1 MAVLRLGICGWGTVA
16 QAFYQLW
23 RERAEEIERRF
34 GVRIE
39 IVAMSTRRLPKGLD
53 LRQCDTVLDIPELSD
68 IDAVVELIGGTDT
81 AADIAH
87 ATLAAG
93 KHLITA
99 NKALLA
105 DRGEELGAVARER
118 GLRIGAEAAVGG
130 AIPLLRALR
139 TSFGSDEV
147 HGIYG
152 ILNGTCNFIL
162 SQMEEGRDFDAAL
175 AEAQRLGFAEADP
188 TLDIDGSDA
197 AQKLA
202 ILSNLA
208 FGTPVQL
215 SSVGKE
221 GLPGLEPFDFQ
232 MAAKFGYRIRHLAV
246 AQPAAA
252 SGQIEARVHL
262 ALLPEFSA
270 LAQVRAELNAVLFA
284 CDAAGDQFLRGA
296 GAGGA
301 ATASAVLAD
310 VVDIARHG
318 SDSEHLGILSGCQ
331 LVASPRYGCRRYLR
345 LDLRHEP
352 GTLSHLTAFF
362 GDKGINIE
370 AVEQHENGQPDAV
383 RRVVL
388 VLSDT
393 SEQDMRDLLAALGQL
408 PDLAGEP
415 FQLRILELGT

>member
-1 MAVLRLGICGWGTVA
+1 MCIW
-16 QAFYQLW
+16 
-23 RERAEEIERRF
+23 
-34 GVRIE
+34 
-39 IVAMSTRRLPKGLD
+39 
-53 LRQCDTVLDIPELSD
+53 
-68 IDAVVELIGGTDT
+68 
-81 AADIAH
+81 
-87 ATLAAG
+87 
-93 KHLITA
+93 
-99 NKALLA
+99 
-105 DRGEELGAVARER
+105 
-118 GLRIGAEAAVGG
+118 
-130 AIPLLRALR
+130 
-139 TSFGSDEV
+139 
-147 HGIYG
+147 
-152 ILNGTCNFIL
+152 
-162 SQMEEGRDFDAAL
+162 
-175 AEAQRLGFAEADP
+175 
-188 TLDIDGSDA
+188 
-197 AQKLA
+197 
-202 ILSNLA
+202 
-208 FGTPVQL
+208 
-215 SSVGKE
+215 
-221 GLPGLEPFDFQ
+221 
-232 MAAKFGYRIRHLAV
+232 
-246 AQPAAA
+246 
-252 SGQIEARVHL
+252 